1 MDIQTVLSSRVQQLI
16 DVVLGSGMGFFVVPF
31 LIMFSIVRFLRW
43 MLSTSRGS
51 PDIEDIQESAVQ
63 LRGQAERTQANVA
76 RTFRR
81 RY

>member
-1 MDIQTVLSSRVQQLI
+1 MDIQTVLSSLVQQLI

-31 LIMFSIVRFLRW
+31 LIIFSIVRFLRW

-51 PDIEDIQESAVQ
+51 SDIEDIQESAVQ

>member
-1 MDIQTVLSSRVQQLI
+1 MDIQPVLSQLVQDFIALA
-16 DVVLGSGMGFFVVPF
+16 LGSGMGFFVVPF

-51 PDIEDIQESAVQ
+51 PDIEDLQESAVQ